1 MMTMT
6 AHNDSEEILTIQTPD
21 GADFVTV
28 PVGDCDT
35 TWLNDLTSEVI
46 NDITIGDT
54 VKLGSY
60 SDDESGDSCDTF
72 TYTTKQFDD
81 IKWDDLFTTPQEI
94 KVGDRV
100 ITEDMVDKLAALID
114 MIEGLDDD
122 NALKELFNTQLGMN
136 KIRGNNET

>member
-1 MMTMT
+1 M
-6 AHNDSEEILTIQTPD
+6 NPDDIVTITTPD
-21 GADFVTV
+21 GSDFVTV
-28 PVGDCDT
+28 PASMADVDPCWIDDITVGD
-35 TWLNDLTSEVI
+35 SI
-46 NDITIGDT
+46 
-54 VKLGSY
+54 KLSGY
-60 SDDESGDSCDTF
+60 ADEISGDSCDTF

-100 ITEDMVDKLAALID
+100 ITTDMVDKLAALID

-136 KIRGNNET
+136 KIRGDNETQTHQR

>member
-1 MMTMT
+1 MTP
-6 AHNDSEEILTIQTPD
+6 DDIVTITTPD
-21 GADFVTV
+21 GSDFVTIPAV
-28 PVGDCDT
+28 DHDVM
-35 TWLNDLTSEVI
+35 WS
-46 NDITIGDT
+46 DITEGDSI
-54 VKLGSY
+54 KLGNY
-60 SDDESGDSCDTF
+60 ADEISGDSCDTF

-100 ITEDMVDKLAALID
+100 ITTDMVDKLAALID

-136 KIRGNNET
+136 KIRGNNDET

>member
-1 MMTMT
+1 MT

>member
-1 MMTMT
+1 M
-6 AHNDSEEILTIQTPD
+6 NPDDIVTIQTSD
-21 GADFVTV
+21 GSDFVTV
-28 PVGDCDT
+28 PASMADVDPSWIDDITVGD
-35 TWLNDLTSEVI
+35 SI
-46 NDITIGDT
+46 
-54 VKLGSY
+54 KLSGY
-60 SDDESGDSCDTF
+60 ADEISGDSCDTF

-100 ITEDMVDKLAALID
+100 ITADMVDKLAALID

-136 KIRGNNET
+136 KIRGNNDET

>member
-1 MMTMT
+1 MNPDDIVTMAT
-6 AHNDSEEILTIQTPD
+6 TDGSDTITI
-21 GADFVTV
+21 TTN
-28 PVGDCDT
+28 DCDT
-35 TWLNDLTSEVI
+35 SWLND
-46 NDITIGDT
+46 ITVGDT

-81 IKWDDLFTTPQEI
+81 IKWDDLFTTPEEI

-100 ITEDMVDKLAALID
+100 ITADMVDKLAALID

>member
-1 MMTMT
+1 M
-6 AHNDSEEILTIQTPD
+6 NPDDIVTIQTPD
-21 GADFVTV
+21 GADFVTLDDCMAD
-28 PVGDCDT
+28 GD
-35 TWLNDLTSEVI
+35 TSWI
-46 NDITIGDT
+46 DDITVGNSI
-54 VKLGSY
+54 KLSGY
-60 SDDESGDSCDTF
+60 ADEISGDSCDTF

-100 ITEDMVDKLAALID
+100 ITADMVDKLAALVD

-136 KIRGNNET
+136 KIRGNNDET

>member
-1 MMTMT
+1 MKPDDTITMAT
-6 AHNDSEEILTIQTPD
+6 ADGSDSITISTN
-21 GADFVTV
+21 
-28 PVGDCDT
+28 DCDT
-35 TWLNDLTSEVI
+35 TWLNDLTCEVI

-72 TYTTKQFDD
+72 TYTTGQFDD
-81 IKWDDLFTTPQEI
+81 IKWGDLFESSPEI
-94 KVGDRV
+94 KVGDTV
-100 ITEDMVDKLAALID
+100 LTSDMVEKLGALID

-136 KIRGNNET
+136 KIRGDNET

>member
-1 MMTMT
+1 MNPDDIVTM
-6 AHNDSEEILTIQTPD
+6 ATPD
-21 GADFVTV
+21 GSDTITITTN
-28 PVGDCDT
+28 DCDT
-35 TWLNDLTSEVI
+35 SWLND
-46 NDITIGDT
+46 ITVGDT

-60 SDDESGDSCDTF
+60 SDDESGDLCDTF

-100 ITEDMVDKLAALID
+100 ITADMVDKLAALVD

-136 KIRGNNET
+136 KIRGNNDET

>member
-1 MMTMT
+1 MNPDDMITM
-6 AHNDSEEILTIQTPD
+6 ATPD
-21 GADFVTV
+21 GSDSITISTN
-28 PVGDCDT
+28 DCDT
-35 TWLNDLTSEVI
+35 SWLND
-46 NDITIGDT
+46 ITVGDT

-60 SDDESGDSCDTF
+60 SDDGSGDSCDTF

-81 IKWDDLFTTPQEI
+81 IKWDDLFTTPEEI

-100 ITEDMVDKLAALID
+100 ITADMVDKLAALID

-136 KIRGNNET
+136 KIRGDNET

>member
-1 MMTMT
+1 MNPDDIVTM
-6 AHNDSEEILTIQTPD
+6 ATPD
-21 GADFVTV
+21 GSDTITVTT
-28 PVGDCDT
+28 GDCDVS
-35 TWLNDLTSEVI
+35 WLSDFTV
-46 NDITIGDT
+46 GDT
-54 VKLGSY
+54 VTIGNY

-81 IKWDDLFTTPQEI
+81 IKWDDLFTTPAEI

-100 ITEDMVDKLAALID
+100 ITADMVDKLTALVD

-136 KIRGNNET
+136 KIRGNNDETQTHQR